1 MCCAREKTMKQFRRL
16 KSCVIPACRSYRFIF
31 VILAL
36 VLFTEIV
43 IFHGLVIYAY
53 FQFKE
58 NFTPLYDPNK
68 QTLIEKFGANKFA
81 RNIIFSA
88 KYGGLS
94 SILQDTVERIYITY
108 PKGNKNISLSTF
120 KLDTSHSGEFLYL
133 YRRILSRKSFL
144 YKRLI
149 VDIGANDGFLSSNSF
164 NFIQHGWNGIL
175 VEPLSEQ
182 LHLARYHLTR

>member
-1 MCCAREKTMKQFRRL
+1 MYILSTVSCKTDDRPPYFAEK
-16 KSCVIPACRSYRFIF
+16 IIF
-31 VILAL
+31 LANL
-36 VLFTEIV
+36 LAPLFTEIV

-94 SILQDTVERIYITY
+94 SVLQDTVERIYITY
-108 PKGNKNISLSTF
+108 PKGNKNISLSSC
-120 KLDTSHSGEFLYL
+120 KLISSKFLYQCL
-133 YRRILSRKSFL
+133 
-144 YKRLI
+144 LI
-149 VDIGANDGFLSSNSF
+149 WI
-164 NFIQHGWNGIL
+164 I
-175 VEPLSEQ
+175 
-182 LHLARYHLTR
+182 